1 MNSDLKNNTTKSE
14 TQKEN
19 WLTKEEIDDV
29 SDGLANDVKKLKVG
43 NVSKK
48 EFNTILTHMV
58 LSLFTKIPPRRNID
72 YTLMKVSTDMS
83 DMKFNYLDA
92 SKKQF
97 VFNNYKTQKKYSQV
111 IVDIPDDLW
120 SVIKE
125 YIRYHPFKN
134 QMKNKKHDVFFLV
147 DYNNKNLS
155 NSNDITK
162 ILNRAFGQRV
172 GASMLRNLYL
182 SHKYGDMVG
191 ELKDD
196 AAAMSTSVN
205 VAMTNYIKKD

>member
-1 MNSDLKNNTTKSE
+1 MNDDLKNNTTKSE

-19 WLTKEEIDDV
+19 WLTKEQIDEV

-58 LSLFTKIPPRRNID
+58 MSLFTKIPPRRNID
-72 YTLMKVSTDMS
+72 YTLMKVSSDMT

-92 SKKQF
+92 ANKKM

-125 YIRYHPFKN
+125 YIRYHPFKK

-162 ILNRAFGQRV
+162 ILNGAFGSKV
-172 GASMLRNLYL
+172 GSSLLRNMYL
-182 SHKYGDMVG
+182 SNKYSDVI
-191 ELKDD
+191 EDLQDD
-196 AAAMSTSVN
+196 AAAMSTSVGT
-205 VAMTNYIKKD
+205 AMTNYIKKD